1 MMIDVGR
8 KIGVVAAVLFLFA
21 PLVYGQGLPATQ
33 VIDQF
38 RGLNTT
44 IRADKLGLSLA
55 RECTDFYLDAGNL
68 VKRGG
73 LDDCNTDVTAAS
85 PMRLMAYYEPLD
97 RILYY
102 SNGLYYYDIGTDTT
116 TSIMGGDQDSCAITQ
131 GDSVV
136 IGGWAGPLGPT
147 TWLKWVLADVPSVVI
162 NETSYNIVS
171 FYSDSILV
179 ISDTAIATEETTI
192 DIAGGIQ
199 GSGLLDSYT
208 YEDNITILD
217 GVHLTTY
224 SGDALDSVTPPT
236 YWAEGYADSVI
247 KHGDELFVVDEFD
260 SIAVGKEIL
269 LNASD
274 AAFRGQP
281 YTILQVDGPG
291 SDWHNQV
298 GTGANMKRVL
308 LAADSST
315 YANNLA
321 FPPLQCHYVVLD
333 YTGQQ
338 WQEAYSVNGSWSNIG
353 KYGPLYYWKTNFIS
367 SFNYGFTQRDWDC
380 RMVTIRT
387 RPTSQSFSQAKLFKD
402 GSNMFLVMWDTNSTM
417 SYTGVQSVAVYYS
430 TPYVTYS
437 SASQTNNS
445 YKYCCMGRDR
455 AWYGGKTDSL
465 SWIAWSEL
473 DDFDNIVGDAPLP
486 GNVAVTAMWERDQAI
501 MIGTTDGIYRATGYA
516 EAEFQRVP
524 TSSGVGVVSNATV
537 VRNPDDNLDYFMAK
551 SGLYKTDG
559 MGATAVGATIP
570 SFWTDS
576 VNWEY
581 GEGMAGAIW
590 QGHYLL
596 SYPGPSSTKNNRV
609 LDCNLVTEDWTQ
621 WGGVHAGCFLVV
633 KDPYGD
639 DALYIGSAD
648 SGAVFKYDAA
658 ANTDTADYFSGWYD
672 FGDRSLRKGISSYA
686 LTTYS
691 DLGNVIVNF
700 YTDLSETVKWA
711 DTLVLSAGFEN
722 NYRSVSPLVVG
733 QYLSWGIRGISD
745 TVEVSSLWLNL
756 MDRGRAWKSQ

>member
-1 MMIDVGR
+1 MIDVGR

-44 IRADKLGLSLA
+44 IRADKLGLSIA

-85 PMRLMAYYEPLD
+85 PVRLMAYYEPLD
-97 RILYY
+97 RILFY
-102 SNGLYYYDIGTDTT
+102 SNDLYGYNIPSDVTQ
-116 TSIMGGDQDSCAITQ
+116 SLMGGDLDSCSTIQ
-131 GDSVV
+131 GDSTV
-136 IGGWAGPLGPT
+136 IGGWAGPAGPT
-147 TWLKWVLADVPSVVI
+147 LWLKWVLADVPSVVI

-171 FYSDSILV
+171 FYSDSIL
-179 ISDTAIATEETTI
+179 ILSDTAIATEETTI
-192 DIAGGIQ
+192 DISGGIA
-199 GSGLLDSYT
+199 GDDPLDYYIFNDT
-208 YEDNITILD
+208 VAVLD
-217 GVHLTTY
+217 GVNLTLY
-224 SGDALDSVTPPT
+224 AGDALDSVTPPT
-236 YWAEGYADSVI
+236 YWAEGDADSVI
-247 KHGDELFVVDEFD
+247 KHGDTLFVVDEFD

-281 YTILQVDGPG
+281 YTILRVDSTG

-298 GTGANMKRVL
+298 GTGAAMKRVL

-321 FPPLQCHYVVLD
+321 FPPLQCHYVVWD
-333 YTGQQ
+333 YTGRTYQN
-338 WQEAYSVNGSWSNIG
+338 WYPTASSWTDVG
-353 KYGPLYYWKTNFIS
+353 TFGPLHYWKGRLS
-367 SFNYGFTQRDWDC
+367 PDPGLAQRAWDC
-380 RMVTIRT
+380 KYVTVRDKPASNT
-387 RPTSQSFSQAKLFKD
+387 YSQAKLLKE
-402 GSNMFLVMWDTNSTM
+402 GASMYVVLWDTNSTM
-417 SYTGVQSVAVYYS
+417 NYQGKTQIAVYNS
-430 TPYVTYS
+430 TPAVTYS
-437 SASQTNNS
+437 STDQTSNG
-445 YKYCCMGRDR
+445 YKYGCVGRDR
-455 AWYGGKTDSL
+455 VWYGGKTDSL
-465 SWIAWSEL
+465 YWIAWSAL
-473 DDFDNIVGDAPLP
+473 DNFDSIVGDAPLP

-501 MIGTTDGIYRATGYA
+501 MIGTTDRIYRATGYA

-576 VNWEY
+576 VNWTY
-581 GEGMAGAIW
+581 GSGMAGAIW
-590 QGHYLL
+590 RGHYLL